1 MNRFELYQGR
11 PFNNMQTYVPMPLEA
26 MAGLAK
32 DYSDKYKQGQSLPQS
47 VDLLYDNIKAA
58 PVHEAL
64 KQSWYNDA
72 KKEMTELVNNA
83 KESDYADY
91 SWQRKA
97 QSIVN
102 KYAAD
107 PRLATIKSTY
117 NFWDKEG
124 QKYLNSDDYSKNINY
139 DKLKDSKGNWIQTD
153 RDIQNIEHLKYA
165 NHLTD
170 VAKIMDKPEAYGDT
184 AGSGIQKDANGYFVI
199 TNNKREY
206 VTPKQ
211 IDFIAESNLGNY
223 VTSEGG
229 NFRFK
234 ALLDQAGY
242 DPRMSY
248 QDFMS
253 ARDIPQEIKQQA
265 KDILKSDLT
274 GYGSKYIHTK
284 NSGNITM
291 KNDVLALKKKLDED
305 NLQGLGQATPGSTVY
320 DLTNDMDPD
329 IKNAFQLKDGKVHFD
344 VTKLS
349 KGVKLEGASGAGY
362 TMGTSGNIKVSQADH
377 NKSHQKAAQWILE
390 AAKAIG
396 YNGKITSG
404 STLKDPKTGEI
415 KVMGYDDIA
424 TEYLNLAKSVS
435 YDYKMLP
442 QENEIVKN
450 DIIEFPENYTYTKKD
465 FTPVTERPTAD
476 KSPFSKDNLNIGNR
490 IYKNKQA
497 YIEVQYLNN
506 NGKPETLY
514 AQPLALS
521 DKEYHDGIGKIQSDG
536 MEFIKT
542 GKPSNDPLTKEITKI
557 LGLNDPKYSGLKP
570 ISSIKLPNGNYVY
583 VLADKNNKTQQKYEM
598 LTPSGIEEFNN
609 LPHMMEVINKDWF
622 STNEGK
628 GQSNNYAPKNKA
640 YTDLINQ
647 LTASE

>member
-1 MNRFELYQGR
+1 MANRFDTPQGTR
-11 PFNNMQTYVPMPLEA
+11 FNNMQTYVQMPLEA

-32 DYSDKYKQGQSLPQS
+32 DYSDKYKQGESLPSNIDMFYQS
-47 VDLLYDNIKAA
+47 VKAA

-64 KQSWYNDA
+64 KQSWYSDA
-72 KKEMTELVNNA
+72 KKEMTDLVNNA
-83 KESDYADY
+83 KESDYADPQ
-91 SWQRKA
+91 WQRKA
-97 QSIVN
+97 NYIIN
-102 KYAAD
+102 KYKTD
-107 PRLATIKSTY
+107 PRLATIQSTY

-124 QKYLNSDDYSKNINY
+124 QKYLNSDDYNKNINF
-139 DKLKDSKGNWIQTD
+139 DKLKDNQGNWIQTD
-153 RDIQNIEHLKYA
+153 KNIQNIEHLKYS

-170 VAKIMDKPEAYGDT
+170 VAKIMDKPEAYGDN
-184 AGSGIQKDANGYFVI
+184 AGSGIQKDNNGYFIVN
-199 TNNKREY
+199 NNKREY
-206 VTPKQ
+206 IKPEQ
-211 IDFIAESNLGNY
+211 IDFIADSNLNNY

-242 DPRMSY
+242 NPRMSY

-253 ARDIPQEIKQQA
+253 DKNVPQEIKQQA
-265 KDILKSDLT
+265 RDILKSDLT

-305 NLQGLGQATPGSTVY
+305 NLQGLGQATPGSTIY
-320 DLTNDMDPD
+320 DLTNGIDSD
-329 IKNAFQLKDGKVHFD
+329 IKDAFQLKNGKVHFD
-344 VTKLS
+344 VTKLPA
-349 KGVKLEGASGAGY
+349 EGGAY
-362 TMGTSGNIKVSQADH
+362 SQFSADRGNK
-377 NKSHQKAAQWILE
+377 NTKSHEKAAQWILE
-390 AAKAIG
+390 AAKSIG

-450 DIIEFPENYTYTKKD
+450 DIVEYPENYTYTKKD
-465 FTPVTERPTAD
+465 GTVVDYKTIAD
-476 KSPFSKDNLNIGNR
+476 KISNKDNLNIGNR
-490 IYKNKQA
+490 IYKNEQA
-497 YIEVQYLNN
+497 YIETQYLNDS
-506 NGKPETLY
+506 GKPETLY
-514 AQPLALS
+514 AQPLAKQ
-521 DKEYHDGIGKIQSDG
+521 DKEYHDGIARVQKQSLD
-536 MEFIKT
+536 FLKT
-542 GKPSNDPLTKEITKI
+542 RKPSNDKITKMVTNY
-557 LGLNDPKYSGLKP
+557 LELNKENNYKGAIP
-570 ISSIKLPNGNYVY
+570 INSMLLPNNNIVY
-583 VLADKNNKTQQKYEM
+583 TLGDENNPKELQYEM
-598 LTPSGIEEFNN
+598 LTTNGEIVTFNN
-609 LPHMMEVINKDWF
+609 LPHMMAVVNKDWF